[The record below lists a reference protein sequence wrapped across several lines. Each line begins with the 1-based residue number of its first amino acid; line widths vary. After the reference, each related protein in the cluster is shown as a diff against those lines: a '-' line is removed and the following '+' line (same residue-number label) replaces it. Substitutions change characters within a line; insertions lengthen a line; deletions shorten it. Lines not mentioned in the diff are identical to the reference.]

1 MSWITAIWSATVGA
15 SLLLGLVYLLVWSR
29 NRRSW
34 ANLCFFFS
42 VIGVLGLAAGEM
54 ATMHAESP
62 EAFGRAIRWTHLVY
76 AIGFVGSLGFIHF
89 YFGTGKKW
97 LLALAIGLRLLVVLV
112 NFTTGVNAH
121 LTVIHS
127 LRKIDFLG
135 EQVSVLGESVPSP
148 WIRLALLSSLVQFI
162 YVVDA
167 SIRLWR
173 TGSHESRSR
182 AVVLGGAFAL
192 FIVIAVGQSWLV
204 TAGVLRTPFIL
215 SFPFLGVV
223 LAMGYELSKDLLR
236 ATHVSRELR
245 ESEQR
250 MALATEAAQLG
261 IWSRGLPRNEIWAS
275 DKWRELFGFTKSER
289 LDLECF
295 MQRLHPDDRDRIR
308 QAFAN
313 AEDTGHY
320 ESEYR
325 VVLPNG
331 QIRWIASR
339 GRVEFSAGRP
349 VLMRGASLDITARRQ
364 AEEAAQSL
372 SGRLI
377 HAQEAERMRLAREL
391 HDDLNQS
398 LALLAV
404 ELDMFGQKPPAT
416 GSEVSERMRDL
427 SEQVK
432 DLSSSVHRLS
442 HELHPAKLEQL
453 GLVAAV
459 RGLCRELG
467 AAHNIAIEFE
477 PHAVPRLVP
486 DEIALCLYR
495 IVQEGLQNVIKH
507 SGSATAKVELMS
519 NENELCLIVSD
530 QGRGFDSMVATDE
543 GSLGLVSMRE
553 RVRLVRG
560 QISVESRK
568 GEGTRIKVQV
578 PLGGSAGLPACS
590 IATSRPCIHSPVA
603 ESKHPAHT

>member
-15 SLLLGLVYLLVWSR
+15 SLVMGLVYLQVWSQ

-34 ANLCFFFS
+34 ANLCFFFT

-62 EAFGRAIRWTHLVY
+62 EAFGRAIRWTHFVY

-89 YFGTGKKW
+89 YFGTGRRW
-97 LLALAIGLRLLVVLV
+97 LLALAVGLRLLVVLA

-121 LTVIHS
+121 ITVIHS
-127 LRKIDFLG
+127 LRKIVFLG
-135 EQVSVLGESVPSP
+135 EQVSVLGEWVPGP
-148 WIRLALLSSLVQFI
+148 WVRLALLSSLVQFV

-167 SIRLWR
+167 SMRLWR

-182 AVVLGGAFAL
+182 AVVVGGALAL
-192 FIVIAVGQSWLV
+192 FIVIAVGQSGLV
-204 TAGVLRTPFIL
+204 VAGVLRTPFIL

-236 ATHVSRELR
+236 AAHVSRELR
-245 ESEQR
+245 ESQQQ

-261 IWSRGLPRNEIWAS
+261 IWSRDLSRNEIWAS
-275 DKWRELFGFTKSER
+275 DKCRELYGFTKSER
-289 LDLECF
+289 LDFEDF
-295 MQRLHPDDRDRIR
+295 AQRLHPDDRDSIH
-308 QAFAN
+308 QILAN
-313 AEDTGHY
+313 AEETGHY
-320 ESEYR
+320 DSEYR
-325 VVLPNG
+325 VMLPNG
-331 QIRWIASR
+331 EIRWIASR

-349 VLMRGASLDITARRQ
+349 VLLRGAALDITARRL
-364 AEEAAQSL
+364 AEEAAKSL

-377 HAQEAERMRLAREL
+377 HAQEAERTRLAREL
-391 HDDLNQS
+391 HDDLSQS

-404 ELDMFGQKPPAT
+404 ELDMFGQKPTAT
-416 GSEVSERMRDL
+416 RSEVSERMRDL
-427 SEQVK
+427 SDQVK

-459 RGLCRELG
+459 RGFCREIG
-467 AAHNIAIEFE
+467 EARKIAIEFE
-477 PHAVPRLVP
+477 AREVPRVLP
-486 DEIALCLYR
+486 NDIALCFYR

-530 QGRGFDSMVATDE
+530 QGCGFDSMVAPND

-560 QISVESRK
+560 QFSVVSRK

-578 PLGGSAGLPACS
+578 PL
-590 IATSRPCIHSPVA
+590 
-603 ESKHPAHT
+603 

>member
-1 MSWITAIWSATVGA
+1 MQ
-15 SLLLGLVYLLVWSR
+15 
-29 NRRSW
+29 
-34 ANLCFFFS
+34 
-42 VIGVLGLAAGEM
+42 
-54 ATMHAESP
+54 
-62 EAFGRAIRWTHLVY
+62 
-76 AIGFVGSLGFIHF
+76 FV
-89 YFGTGKKW
+89 
-97 LLALAIGLRLLVVLV
+97 
-112 NFTTGVNAH
+112 
-121 LTVIHS
+121 
-127 LRKIDFLG
+127 
-135 EQVSVLGESVPSP
+135 
-148 WIRLALLSSLVQFI
+148 

-167 SIRLWR
+167 SIGLWR
-173 TGSHESRSR
+173 TGSNESRSR
-182 AVVLGGAFAL
+182 AAIVGGALAL

-204 TAGVLRTPFIL
+204 LAGVLRMPFIL

-236 ATHVSRELR
+236 AAQVSRELR

-250 MALATEAAQLG
+250 MALATEAANLG
-261 IWSRGLPRNEIWAS
+261 IWTRNLARNEIWTS
-275 DKWRELFGFTKSER
+275 DKWRELFGFTKSEQ
-289 LDLECF
+289 LDLETF
-295 MQRLHPDDRDRIR
+295 MQRLHPDDRDRVR
-308 QAFAN
+308 LVLAN
-313 AEDTGHY
+313 AEDAGHY
-320 ESEYR
+320 ECDYR
-325 VVLPNG
+325 AVLPNG

-349 VLMRGASLDITARRQ
+349 ALIQGASLDITARRQ
-364 AEEAAQSL
+364 AEDAARSL

-377 HAQEAERMRLAREL
+377 HAQEAERTRLAREL

-404 ELDMFGQKPPAT
+404 ELDIFGQKPPAND
-416 GSEVSERMRDL
+416 SEVGERMRIL

-432 DLSSSVHRLS
+432 TLSSSVHRLA

-453 GLVAAV
+453 GLAAAV

-467 AAHNIAIEFE
+467 AARHIAIEFE

-486 DEIALCLYR
+486 DDVALCLYR

-507 SGSATAKVELMS
+507 SGSVTAKVELMS

-530 QGRGFDSMVATDE
+530 QGCGFDSMVATGE
-543 GSLGLVSMRE
+543 VSLGLVSMRE

-578 PLGGSAGLPACS
+578 PLDEWAG
-590 IATSRPCIHSPVA
+590 
-603 ESKHPAHT
+603 

>member
-1 MSWITAIWSATVGA
+1 
-15 SLLLGLVYLLVWSR
+15 
-29 NRRSW
+29 
-34 ANLCFFFS
+34 
-42 VIGVLGLAAGEM
+42 
-54 ATMHAESP
+54 
-62 EAFGRAIRWTHLVY
+62 
-76 AIGFVGSLGFIHF
+76 
-89 YFGTGKKW
+89 
-97 LLALAIGLRLLVVLV
+97 
-112 NFTTGVNAH
+112 
-121 LTVIHS
+121 
-127 LRKIDFLG
+127 
-135 EQVSVLGESVPSP
+135 
-148 WIRLALLSSLVQFI
+148 
-162 YVVDA
+162 
-167 SIRLWR
+167 
-173 TGSHESRSR
+173 
-182 AVVLGGAFAL
+182 
-192 FIVIAVGQSWLV
+192 
-204 TAGVLRTPFIL
+204 
-215 SFPFLGVV
+215 
-223 LAMGYELSKDLLR
+223 
-236 ATHVSRELR
+236 
-245 ESEQR
+245 
-250 MALATEAAQLG
+250 
-261 IWSRGLPRNEIWAS
+261 
-275 DKWRELFGFTKSER
+275 
-289 LDLECF
+289 

-349 VLMRGASLDITARRQ
+349 VLTRGASLDITARRQ

-416 GSEVSERMRDL
+416 SSEVSERLRGL
-427 SEQVK
+427 SGHVK

-467 AAHNIAIEFE
+467 AARNIAIEFE

-507 SGSATAKVELMS
+507 SGSATAKVELIS

-530 QGRGFDSMVATDE
+530 QGCGFDSMAATKTVRWDSSVCASACGWCGDTFLLSPARVKGR
-543 GSLGLVSMRE
+543 GSRYRSPGRIGRITRLQHRDKPTLHSNVRSPNQNIQRTYESSTPHCLG
-553 RVRLVRG
+553 
-560 QISVESRK
+560 
-568 GEGTRIKVQV
+568 
-578 PLGGSAGLPACS
+578 
-590 IATSRPCIHSPVA
+590 
-603 ESKHPAHT
+603 

>member
-15 SLLLGLVYLLVWSR
+15 SLVMGLVYLLVWSQ

-34 ANLCFFFS
+34 ANLCFFFT
-42 VIGVLGLAAGEM
+42 VIGVLGLAVGEM

-62 EAFGRAIRWTHLVY
+62 EAFGRAIRWTHFVY

-89 YFGTGKKW
+89 YFGTGRRW
-97 LLALAIGLRLLVVLV
+97 LLALAIGLRLLVVLA

-127 LRKIDFLG
+127 LRKIAFLG
-135 EQVSVLGESVPSP
+135 EQVSVLGEWVPSP
-148 WIRLALLSSLVQFI
+148 WMRLALLSSLVQFV

-173 TGSHESRSR
+173 TGSPESRSR

-204 TAGVLRTPFIL
+204 AAGVLRMPFIL

-250 MALATEAAQLG
+250 MALATEAANLG

-325 VVLPNG
+325 VMLPNG

-339 GRVEFSAGRP
+339 GRVEFSQGRP
-349 VLMRGASLDITARRQ
+349 VLIRGASLDITARRQ
-364 AEEAAQSL
+364 AEEAAKSL

-416 GSEVSERMRDL
+416 SSEVSERMRDL
-427 SEQVK
+427 SEHVK

-467 AAHNIAIEFE
+467 AARNIAIEFE

-507 SGSATAKVELMS
+507 SGSATAKVELIS

-530 QGRGFDSMVATDE
+530 QGCGFDSMVATDE
-543 GSLGLVSMRE
+543 W
-553 RVRLVRG
+553 
-560 QISVESRK
+560 IA
-568 GEGTRIKVQV
+568 GTSQHARARA
-578 PLGGSAGLPACS
+578 AGAG
-590 IATSRPCIHSPVA
+590 TNFR
-603 ESKHPAHT
+603 

>member
-1 MSWITAIWSATVGA
+1 M
-15 SLLLGLVYLLVWSR
+15 GLVYLLVWSH

-34 ANLCFFFS
+34 ANLCFFFT
-42 VIGVLGLAAGEM
+42 VIGVLGLAFGEM
-54 ATMHAESP
+54 GTMHAESP
-62 EAFGRAIRWTHLVY
+62 EAFGRAVRWTHLVY

-89 YFGTGKKW
+89 YFGTGRRW
-97 LLALAIGLRLLVVLV
+97 LLALAIGLRLLVVLA
-112 NFTTGVNAH
+112 NFTTGANAH
-121 LTVIHS
+121 LAVVHS
-127 LRKIDFLG
+127 LARTSFLG
-135 EQVSVLGESVPSP
+135 EQVSVLGEWVPSP
-148 WIRLALLSSLVQFI
+148 WMRLALLSSLAQFV

-173 TGSHESRSR
+173 TDSPGSRNR
-182 AVVLGGAFAL
+182 AVVLGGALAI
-192 FIVIAVGQSWLV
+192 FIVIAVAQSWLV
-204 TAGVLRTPFIL
+204 AAGVLRMPFIL
-215 SFPFLGVV
+215 SLPFLGVV
-223 LAMGYELSKDLLR
+223 LAMVCELSKDVLR
-236 ATHVSRELR
+236 AAQVSRELR

-250 MALATEAAQLG
+250 LTLATEAAQLG

-275 DKWRELFGFTKSER
+275 DKWRELFGFTKFEQ

-295 MQRLHPDDRDRIR
+295 MRRLHPDDRDRIR

-325 VVLPNG
+325 VRLPNG
-331 QIRWIASR
+331 RIRWIASR
-339 GRVEFSAGRP
+339 GRVEFSEGRP
-349 VLMRGASLDITARRQ
+349 VLVQGASLDITARRQ
-364 AEEAAQSL
+364 AEEAAKSL

-377 HAQEAERMRLAREL
+377 RAQEAERTRLAREL

-398 LALLAV
+398 LAVLAI
-404 ELDMFGQKPPAT
+404 ELDVLGQRPPAT
-416 GSEVSERMRDL
+416 GSEVSERMRHL
-427 SEQVK
+427 SEHVK
-432 DLSSSVHRLS
+432 ELSSSVHRLS

-467 AAHNIAIEFE
+467 TARNIAIEFE
-477 PHAVPRLVP
+477 PHAVPRSVP

-495 IVQEGLQNVIKH
+495 IVQEGLQNIIKH
-507 SGSATAKVELMS
+507 SGSATAKVELIS
-519 NENELCLIVSD
+519 DGNELCLIVSD
-530 QGRGFDSMVATDE
+530 QGRGFDSMAATRN

-568 GEGTRIKVQV
+568 GEGTRIEVQV
-578 PLGGSAGLPACS
+578 PLGGRAELPVGSMPAG
-590 IATSRPCIHSPVA
+590 RPYVQCPVA
-603 ESKHPAHT
+603 ESHPAHT

>member
-15 SLLLGLVYLLVWSR
+15 SLVTGLVYLLVWSQ

-34 ANLCFFFS
+34 ANLCFFLT
-42 VIGVLGLAAGEM
+42 VIGVLGLAAGEV

-62 EAFGRAIRWTHLVY
+62 EAYGRAIRWTHVVY
-76 AIGFVGSLGFIHF
+76 AIGFVGSLAFVHF
-89 YFGTGKKW
+89 YFGTGRRR
-97 LLALAIGLRLLVVLV
+97 LLALAIGLRLLTVLA

-121 LTVIHS
+121 FTVIHS
-127 LRKIDFLG
+127 LQKIDFLG
-135 EQVSVLGESVPSP
+135 EQVSVLGEWMPSP
-148 WIRLALLSSLVQFI
+148 WVFLPLLSSLAQFV

-182 AVVLGGAFAL
+182 ALVVGGALAL
-192 FIVIAVGQSWLV
+192 FIVIAVGQSGLV
-204 TAGVLRTPFIL
+204 TAGVLRMPMIL

-223 LAMGYELSKDLLR
+223 LAMGYELSKDVLR
-236 ATHVSRELR
+236 AAQVSRELN

-250 MALATEAAQLG
+250 MAMATEAANLG
-261 IWSRGLPRNEIWAS
+261 MWSHALPRNEIWGS
-275 DKWRELFGFTKSER
+275 DKWCELFGFTKSER
-289 LDLECF
+289 LDLDCF
-295 MQRLHPDDRDRIR
+295 LQRLHPDDRDRVR
-308 QAFAN
+308 QVFAI

-325 VVLPNG
+325 AMLPNG

-339 GRVEFSAGRP
+339 GRVEFSKGRP
-349 VLMRGASLDITARRQ
+349 VLIRGASLDITARRQ

-377 HAQEAERMRLAREL
+377 HAQEAERARLAREL
-391 HDDLNQS
+391 HDDLSQS

-404 ELDMFGQKPPAT
+404 ELDMFGRKPPAT
-416 GSEVSERMRDL
+416 SSEVSERMRDL

-432 DLSSSVHRLS
+432 NLSSSVHRLS

-453 GLVAAV
+453 GLAAAV

-467 AAHNIAIEFE
+467 AARNLAIEFE
-477 PHAVPRLVP
+477 AQAVPRVVP

-495 IVQEGLQNVIKH
+495 IVQEGLQNIIKH
-507 SGSATAKVELMS
+507 SGSATAKVQLMS
-519 NENELCLIVSD
+519 IENELCLIISD
-530 QGRGFDSMVATDE
+530 QGCGFDSTVATDD

-568 GEGTRIKVQV
+568 GEGTRIKVQI
-578 PLGGSAGLPACS
+578 PLGGWAG
-590 IATSRPCIHSPVA
+590 
-603 ESKHPAHT
+603 

>member
-1 MSWITAIWSATVGA
+1 M
-15 SLLLGLVYLLVWSR
+15 GLVYLLVWSQ

-34 ANLCFFFS
+34 ANLCFFFT

-76 AIGFVGSLGFIHF
+76 AIGVVGSLGFIHF
-89 YFGTGKKW
+89 YFGTGKRW
-97 LLALAIGLRLLVVLV
+97 LLALAVGLRLLVVV
-112 NFTTGVNAH
+112 ANFTTGVNVH
-121 LTVIHS
+121 FTSIHS
-127 LRKIDFLG
+127 LQKIPFLG
-135 EQVSVLGESVPSP
+135 EQISVLGEWVPSP
-148 WIRLALLSSLVQFI
+148 WVRLALLASLAQLV

-167 SIRLWR
+167 SHRLWR

-182 AVVLGGAFAL
+182 AVVLGGAFAFSTL
-192 FIVIAVGQSWLV
+192 LAVGQSGLV
-204 TAGVLRTPFIL
+204 AAGLMRMPFIV

-223 LAMGYELSKDLLR
+223 LAMGYELSKDVLR
-236 ATHVSRELR
+236 AAHVSRELR

-250 MALATEAAQLG
+250 MALATEAANLG
-261 IWSRGLPRNEIWAS
+261 IWIRVLPRNEIWAS
-275 DKWRELFGFTKSER
+275 DKWRELLGFTKSER
-289 LDLECF
+289 LDLDCF
-295 MQRLHPDDRDRIR
+295 LRRMHPDDRDRTR
-308 QAFAN
+308 RVFEN

-320 ESEYR
+320 EGEYR
-325 VVLPNG
+325 VILPNG

-339 GRVEFSAGRP
+339 GRVEFSEGRP
-349 VLMRGASLDITARRQ
+349 VQMRGVSLDITARRQ
-364 AEEAAQSL
+364 AEEAAKSL

-377 HAQEAERMRLAREL
+377 HAQEAERIRLAREL

-416 GSEVSERMRDL
+416 SSEVRERMRGL
-427 SEQVK
+427 SEQVRN
-432 DLSSSVHRLS
+432 LSSSVHRLS

-467 AAHNIAIEFE
+467 AAHGIAIEFE
-477 PHAVPRLVP
+477 PHAVPRSMR

-507 SGSATAKVELMS
+507 SGSTAATVELIS

-530 QGRGFDSMVATDE
+530 QGCGFDSMVATDE

-553 RVRLVRG
+553 RVRLVGG
-560 QISVESRK
+560 QISIQSRN

-578 PLGGSAGLPACS
+578 PWADGHGDPPAASPQSDVAS
-590 IATSRPCIHSPVA
+590 ISPVA
-603 ESKHPAHT
+603 ESNQPVHT

>member
-15 SLLLGLVYLLVWSR
+15 SLMMGLVYLLVWSQ

-34 ANLCFFFS
+34 ANLCFFLI

-54 ATMHAESP
+54 ATMHAESS
-62 EAFGRAIRWTHLVY
+62 EAYGRAVRWTHLVY
-76 AIGFVGSLGFIHF
+76 AIGFVGTLGFIHF
-89 YFGTGKKW
+89 YFGTGKRW

-112 NFTTGVNAH
+112 NFTTGINAH
-121 LTVIHS
+121 FTVIHS
-127 LRKIDFLG
+127 LRKIAFLG
-135 EQVSVLGESVPSP
+135 EQVSVLGEWVPSP
-148 WIRLALLSSLVQFI
+148 WALLPLLSSLVQFV
-162 YVVDA
+162 YVADA

-173 TGSHESRSR
+173 SGSQESRSR
-182 AVVLGGAFAL
+182 ALIVGGALAL
-192 FIVIAVGQSWLV
+192 FILIAVGQSALV
-204 TAGVLRTPFIL
+204 TAGVLRMPMIL

-223 LAMGYELSKDLLR
+223 LAMSYELSKDVLR
-236 ATHVSRELR
+236 AAHVSRELR

-261 IWSRGLPRNEIWAS
+261 IWSRELARSRIWTS

-289 LDLECF
+289 LDLESF
-295 MQRLHPDDRDRIR
+295 MQRLHPDDRDRVR
-308 QAFAN
+308 LVLAN
-313 AEDTGHY
+313 AEDTGRY

-325 VVLPNG
+325 VMLPNG

-339 GRVEFSAGRP
+339 GRVEFSGGRP
-349 VLMRGASLDITARRQ
+349 ALMRGASLDITARRQ
-364 AEEAAQSL
+364 AEEAARSL

-377 HAQEAERMRLAREL
+377 HAQEAERTRLAREL
-391 HDDLNQS
+391 HDDLNQN

-404 ELDMFGQKPPAT
+404 ELDMFGQKPPAAD
-416 GSEVSERMRDL
+416 SEISERMRYL
-427 SEQVK
+427 AEQVK
-432 DLSSSVHRLS
+432 TLSSNVHRLS

-467 AAHNIAIEFE
+467 ALRNIAIEFSA
-477 PHAVPRLVP
+477 HAVPRVVP

-495 IVQEGLQNVIKH
+495 IVQEGLQNVIRH

-519 NENELCLIVSD
+519 DANELCLMVSD
-530 QGRGFDSMVATDE
+530 QGCGFDSMVATGG

-560 QISVESRK
+560 EISVESRK

-578 PLGGSAGLPACS
+578 PLDGG
-590 IATSRPCIHSPVA
+590 A
-603 ESKHPAHT
+603 E

>member
-15 SLLLGLVYLLVWSR
+15 SLVLGLVHLLVWSR

-34 ANLCFFFS
+34 ANLCFFFA

-54 ATMHAESP
+54 ATMHAASP
-62 EAFGRAIRWTHLVY
+62 EAFGRAIRWTHFVY
-76 AIGFVGSLGFIHF
+76 AIGFVSALGFIHF
-89 YFGTGKKW
+89 YFGTGRRW
-97 LLALAIGLRLLVVLV
+97 LLALAIGLRLLVVLA

-121 LTVIHS
+121 FTVIHS
-127 LRKIDFLG
+127 LQRVSFLG
-135 EQVSVLGESVPSP
+135 EQVSVLGEWVTSP
-148 WIRLALLSSLVQFI
+148 WMGLALLSSLAQFT

-173 TGSHESRSR
+173 SGSHELRSR
-182 AVVLGGAFAL
+182 ALVVGGALAL
-192 FIVIAVGQSWLV
+192 FIVIVVVHSGLV
-204 TAGVLRTPFIL
+204 AAGVLRMPFIL
-215 SFPFLGVV
+215 SLPFLGVV
-223 LAMGYELSKDLLR
+223 LAMGYELSEDLLH
-236 ATHVSRELR
+236 AAQVSRELR

-250 MALATEAAQLG
+250 MALAAEAARLG
-261 IWSRGLPRNEIWAS
+261 IWSRLLPRGKISTS
-275 DKWRELFGFTKSER
+275 DTWRELFGFTKSEQI
-289 LDLECF
+289 DLESF

-308 QAFAN
+308 QVLAD

-325 VVLPNG
+325 VILPNG

-339 GRVEFSAGRP
+339 GRVELSAGRP
-349 VLMRGASLDITARRQ
+349 VLIRGASLDITARRQ
-364 AEEAAQSL
+364 AEEAARSL

-377 HAQEAERMRLAREL
+377 YAQEAERTRLAREL
-391 HDDLNQS
+391 HDDLNQGLS
-398 LALLAV
+398 LLAV
-404 ELDMFGQKPPAT
+404 ELDMFGQNPPAVR
-416 GSEVSERMRDL
+416 SEVGERMRHL

-432 DLSSSVHRLS
+432 ELSSSVHRLS

-467 AAHNIAIEFE
+467 AARHIAIEFE
-477 PHAVPRLVP
+477 SHAVPRSLP

-495 IVQEGLQNVIKH
+495 TVQEGLQNVVKH
-507 SGSATAKVELMS
+507 SGSAAAKVELRS
-519 NENELCLIVSD
+519 GENELCLIVSD
-530 QGRGFDSMVATDE
+530 QGCGFDSTMATVN

-560 QISVESRK
+560 QISIESHK
-568 GEGTRIKVQV
+568 GEGTQIKVQIPWADGQDD
-578 PLGGSAGLPACS
+578 PLVASQRADLAIVG
-590 IATSRPCIHSPVA
+590 PVA
-603 ESKHPAHT
+603 DAEQSAYA